1 MRILFFGA
9 MWAFVLAFVAGVVGL
24 VVYEVKAFHN
34 ENEYTL
40 TVTDKTVK
48 TDSESSTYLIFT
60 KDSDG
65 HVKTLKNVDSLF
77 KGKHNSS
84 DIYADLEVGKTY
96 KFNVFGYRIPFLSAY
111 ENIETYKEVDR

>member
-9 MWAFVLAFVAGVVGL
+9 MWAFILAFGAGVVGL
-24 VVYEVKAFHN
+24 VVYEVKAYHN

-48 TDSESSTYLIFT
+48 TSGDSSTYLIFT

-111 ENIETYKEVDR
+111 ENIEKYKEVDR